1 MGEHANTNWQPSTPG
16 KTRAVVLG
24 ALLLAASPA
33 VAHGMEISPQA
44 KPQTPSLV
52 LSVGDGDTLT
62 VLDGG
67 HKRVVRLACIDA
79 PELSQGAAGT
89 RAKAAL
95 QTLAPPG
102 ASVTLKVQTTD
113 RYGRTVAEVFRSG
126 APQPVNQALVRQG
139 HAFVYWTYLQQCD
152 GLAYGESERAARSHQ
167 LGVWGPGASDGPG
180 DGSGLGEGLLRPWD
194 YRACKRNKICS

>member
-1 MGEHANTNWQPSTPG
+1 MNGARGWI
-16 KTRAVVLG
+16 A
-24 ALLLAASPA
+24 ALLLAAIPV
-33 VAHGMEISPQA
+33 VAHGMETSPQA
-44 KPQTPSLV
+44 KPMV

-79 PELSQGAAGT
+79 PELSQGPAGA

-95 QTLAPPG
+95 KTLTPPG
-102 ASVTLKVQTTD
+102 SSVTLKVQTTD

-139 HAFVYWTYLQQCD
+139 HAFVYGKYLQQCD
-152 GLAYGESERAARSHQ
+152 GLAYGEAEQAARSHQ
-167 LGVWGPGASDGPG
+167 LGVWGPGI
-180 DGSGLGEGLLRPWD
+180 GESLVRPWD
-194 YRACKRNKICS
+194 YRACKRSKSCS

>member
-1 MGEHANTNWQPSTPG
+1 MNGARGWI
-16 KTRAVVLG
+16 A

-33 VAHGMEISPQA
+33 VAHGMETVPQA
-44 KPQTPSLV
+44 SPHTPTMV

-67 HKRVVRLACIDA
+67 HRRVVRLACIDS
-79 PELSQGAAGT
+79 PEISQGAAGA

-95 QTLAPPG
+95 KNLAPPG

-126 APQPVNQALVRQG
+126 APQPVNQVLVRQG
-139 HAFVYWTYLQQCD
+139 HAFVYLRYLQQCD
-152 GLAYGESERAARSHQ
+152 GLAYGEAERAARSQQ
-167 LGVWGPGASDGPG
+167 LGVWGPGASDGP
-180 DGSGLGEGLLRPWD
+180 GLGEGLLRPWD
-194 YRACKRNKICS
+194 YRACKRNKSCS

>member
-1 MGEHANTNWQPSTPG
+1 MNGARGWI
-16 KTRAVVLG
+16 A

-33 VAHGMEISPQA
+33 VAHGMETVPQA
-44 KPQTPSLV
+44 SPHTPTMV

-67 HKRVVRLACIDA
+67 HRRVVRLACIDA
-79 PELSQGAAGT
+79 PELSQGAAGA

-95 QTLAPPG
+95 KNLAPPG

-126 APQPVNQALVRQG
+126 APQPINLVLVRQG
-139 HAFVYWTYLQQCD
+139 HAFVYGAYLQQCD
-152 GLAYGESERAARSHQ
+152 GLAYGEAERVARSHQ
-167 LGVWGPGASDGPG
+167 LGVWGPGLGE
-180 DGSGLGEGLLRPWD
+180 GSSLGEGLARPWD
-194 YRACKRNKICS
+194 YRACKRSKSCS

>member
-1 MGEHANTNWQPSTPG
+1 MGEQANTNWQPSTPG

-24 ALLLAASPA
+24 ALLLAASPD

-44 KPQTPSLV
+44 KPQTAPMV

-139 HAFVYWTYLQQCD
+139 HAFVYGKYLQQCD
-152 GLAYGESERAARSHQ
+152 GLAYGEAERTARSNQ
-167 LGVWGPGASDGPG
+167 LGIWGPGLG
-180 DGSGLGEGLLRPWD
+180 DGSGLGEGLVRPWD
-194 YRACKRNKICS
+194 YRACKRNKNCF

>member
-1 MGEHANTNWQPSTPG
+1 MNGARGWIT
-16 KTRAVVLG
+16 

-33 VAHGMEISPQA
+33 VAHGMESI
-44 KPQTPSLV
+44 PQTPTRV

-67 HKRVVRLACIDA
+67 HRRVVRLACIDA
-79 PELSQGAAGT
+79 PELSQGAAGA

-95 QTLAPPG
+95 ITLVPPG
-102 ASVTLKVQTTD
+102 SSVTLKVQTTD

-126 APQPVNQALVRQG
+126 ASQPINQALVRQG
-139 HAFVYWTYLQQCD
+139 HAFVYLRYLQQCD
-152 GLAYGESERAARSHQ
+152 GLAYGEAERAARSQQ

-180 DGSGLGEGLLRPWD
+180 DGPGLGEGLVRPWD
-194 YRACKRNKICS
+194 YRACKRNKSCS

>member
-1 MGEHANTNWQPSTPG
+1 MNEQASTIG
-16 KTRAVVLG
+16 QAKTTGQSKTTEKPRAVVLG
-24 ALLLAASPA
+24 ALLLAAIPA
-33 VAHGMEISPQA
+33 VAHGMETSPQA
-44 KPQTPSLV
+44 PTMV

-79 PELSQGAAGT
+79 PELSQGPAGA

-95 QTLAPPG
+95 IALVPPG

-126 APQPVNQALVRQG
+126 APQPINQALVRQG
-139 HAFVYWTYLQQCD
+139 HAFVYWSYLQQCD
-152 GLAYGESERAARSHQ
+152 GFAYGEAERAARSHQ
-167 LGVWGPGASDGPG
+167 LGVWGPGLG
-180 DGSGLGEGLLRPWD
+180 DGSGLGESLVRPWD
-194 YRACKRNKICS
+194 YRACKRNKSCS

>member
-1 MGEHANTNWQPSTPG
+1 MNEQAKTNSQAGAKG
-16 KTRAVVLG
+16 KARAVVLG
-24 ALLLAASPA
+24 VLTLAASPA
-33 VAHGMEISPQA
+33 IAHGMENVPQSSPQA
-44 KPQTPSLV
+44 PTMV

-79 PELSQGAAGT
+79 PELSQGPAGA

-95 QTLAPPG
+95 KTLTPLG
-102 ASVTLKVQTTD
+102 SSVTLKVQTTD

-139 HAFVYWTYLQQCD
+139 HAFVYWAYLQQCD
-152 GLAYGESERAARSHQ
+152 GLAYGEAEQAARSHQ
-167 LGVWGPGASDGPG
+167 LGVWGPGI
-180 DGSGLGEGLLRPWD
+180 GEGLVRPWD
-194 YRACKRNKICS
+194 YRACKRNKSCS

>member
-1 MGEHANTNWQPSTPG
+1 MNGARGWI
-16 KTRAVVLG
+16 AV
-24 ALLLAASPA
+24 LLLAASPA
-33 VAHGMEISPQA
+33 AAQGME
-44 KPQTPSLV
+44 TPPIV

-79 PELSQGAAGT
+79 PELSQGAAGA

-102 ASVTLKVQTTD
+102 SSVTLKVQTTD

-126 APQPVNQALVRQG
+126 APLPVNQALVRQG

-152 GLAYGESERAARSHQ
+152 GLAYGEAERAARSHQ
-167 LGVWGPGASDGPG
+167 LGVWGPGLG
-180 DGSGLGEGLLRPWD
+180 DGSGLGEGLVRPWD
-194 YRACKRNKICS
+194 YRACKRNKTCS

>member
-1 MGEHANTNWQPSTPG
+1 MGEQANTNWQPSTPG
-16 KTRAVVLG
+16 KARAAVLG

-33 VAHGMEISPQA
+33 IGQGMEITPLA

-79 PELSQGAAGT
+79 PELSQGAAGA

-102 ASVTLKVQTTD
+102 SSVTLKVQTTD

-126 APQPVNQALVRQG
+126 APLPVNQVLVRQG
-139 HAFVYWTYLQQCD
+139 YAFVYGKYLQQCD
-152 GLAYGESERAARSHQ
+152 GLAYGEAERAARSHQ
-167 LGVWGPGASDGPG
+167 LGVWGPGLG
-180 DGSGLGEGLLRPWD
+180 DGSGLSEGLVRPWD
-194 YRACKRNKICS
+194 YRACKRNKTCS

>member
-1 MGEHANTNWQPSTPG
+1 MNGARGWIT
-16 KTRAVVLG
+16 

-33 VAHGMEISPQA
+33 IAHGME
-44 KPQTPSLV
+44 TPSMV

-67 HKRVVRLACIDA
+67 HRRVVRLACIDA
-79 PELSQGAAGT
+79 PELSQGAAGA

-95 QTLAPPG
+95 ITLVPPG
-102 ASVTLKVQTTD
+102 SSVTLKIQTTD

-139 HAFVYWTYLQQCD
+139 HAFVYLRYLQQCD
-152 GLAYGESERAARSHQ
+152 GLAYGEAERAARSQQ

-180 DGSGLGEGLLRPWD
+180 DGPGLGEGLVRPWD
-194 YRACKRNKICS
+194 YRACKRNKSCS

>member
-16 KTRAVVLG
+16 KARAAVLG

-33 VAHGMEISPQA
+33 VAQGMQTSSQA
-44 KPQTPSLV
+44 KPQTPPIV

-67 HKRVVRLACIDA
+67 RKRVVRLACIDA
-79 PELSQGAAGT
+79 PELSQGAAGA

-95 QTLAPPG
+95 QTLAPHG
-102 ASVTLKVQTTD
+102 SSVTLKVQATD

-139 HAFVYWTYLQQCD
+139 YAFVYWTYLQQCD
-152 GLAYGESERAARSHQ
+152 GLAYGEAERAARSHQ
-167 LGVWGPGASDGPG
+167 LGVWGTGLG
-180 DGSGLGEGLLRPWD
+180 DGSGLGESLVRPWD
-194 YRACKRNKICS
+194 YRACKRNKTCS

>member
-1 MGEHANTNWQPSTPG
+1 MNKQAKTNSQAGAKG
-16 KTRAVVLG
+16 KARAVVLG
-24 ALLLAASPA
+24 VLTLAASPA
-33 VAHGMEISPQA
+33 IAHGME
-44 KPQTPSLV
+44 TPPMV

-79 PELSQGAAGT
+79 PELSQGPAGA

-95 QTLAPPG
+95 KTLTPPG
-102 ASVTLKVQTTD
+102 SSVTLKVQATD

-139 HAFVYWTYLQQCD
+139 HAFVYGKYLQQCD
-152 GLAYGESERAARSHQ
+152 GLAYGEAEQAARSHQ
-167 LGVWGPGASDGPG
+167 LGVWGPGI
-180 DGSGLGEGLLRPWD
+180 GESLVRPWD
-194 YRACKRNKICS
+194 YRACKRSKSCS

>member
-1 MGEHANTNWQPSTPG
+1 MGEQANTNWQPSTPG
-16 KTRAVVLG
+16 KARAAVLG

-33 VAHGMEISPQA
+33 IGQGMEITPLA
-44 KPQTPSLV
+44 KPQTPPIV

-67 HKRVVRLACIDA
+67 HRRVVRLACIDA
-79 PELSQGAAGT
+79 PELSQGAAGA

-102 ASVTLKVQTTD
+102 SSVTLKVQTTD

-126 APQPVNQALVRQG
+126 APLPVNQALVRQG

-180 DGSGLGEGLLRPWD
+180 HGSGLSEGLLRPWD
-194 YRACKRNKICS
+194 YRACKRNKTCS

>member
-1 MGEHANTNWQPSTPG
+1 MNEQAKTNSQAGAKG
-16 KTRAVVLG
+16 KARAVVLG
-24 ALLLAASPA
+24 VLTLAASPA
-33 VAHGMEISPQA
+33 IAHGMENVPQSSPQA
-44 KPQTPSLV
+44 PTMV

-79 PELSQGAAGT
+79 PELSQGPAGA

-95 QTLAPPG
+95 KTLAPPG

-139 HAFVYWTYLQQCD
+139 QAFVYWTYLQQCD
-152 GLAYGESERAARSHQ
+152 GLAYGESERSARSHQ
-167 LGVWGPGASDGPG
+167 LGIWGPGASDGPG

-194 YRACKRNKICS
+194 YRACKRNKSCS

>member
-1 MGEHANTNWQPSTPG
+1 MHEKANTNCQPSTKG
-16 KTRAVVLG
+16 QAKAVCLA

-33 VAHGMEISPQA
+33 VADSLKVNPQA
-44 KPQTPSLV
+44 NPQIHAQPPPIV

-62 VLDGG
+62 VVEGN

-79 PELSQGAAGT
+79 PELSQGPAGA

-95 QTLAPPG
+95 QSMVPPG

-126 APQPVNQALVRQG
+126 EPHPVNEALVRQG
-139 HAFVYWTYLQQCD
+139 YAFVYGKYLQQCD
-152 GLAYGESERAARSHQ
+152 GVTYSEAEQAARSRQ
-167 LGVWGPGASDGPG
+167 LGVWGTGLG
-180 DGSGLGEGLLRPWD
+180 DGSGLGESLLRPWD
-194 YRACKRNKICS
+194 YRACKRNKNCS

>member
-1 MGEHANTNWQPSTPG
+1 MNGARGWI
-16 KTRAVVLG
+16 A

-33 VAHGMEISPQA
+33 VTHGMEA
-44 KPQTPSLV
+44 KSQTTPKTKPMV

-79 PELSQGAAGT
+79 PELSQGAAGA

-95 QTLAPPG
+95 TNLAPPG

-126 APQPVNQALVRQG
+126 APQPINQALVRQG
-139 HAFVYWTYLQQCD
+139 YAFVYWTYLQQCD
-152 GLAYGESERAARSHQ
+152 GLAYGEAERAARSHQ
-167 LGVWGPGASDGPG
+167 LGVWGPDLNDGA
-180 DGSGLGEGLLRPWD
+180 GLGDGLLRPWD
-194 YRACKRNKICS
+194 YRACKRNKTCP

>member
-1 MGEHANTNWQPSTPG
+1 MNGARGWI
-16 KTRAVVLG
+16 AV
-24 ALLLAASPA
+24 LLLAASPA
-33 VAHGMEISPQA
+33 AAQGMEP
-44 KPQTPSLV
+44 PSIV

-79 PELSQGAAGT
+79 PELSQGAAGA

-102 ASVTLKVQTTD
+102 SSVTLKVQTTD

-180 DGSGLGEGLLRPWD
+180 LGDGSGLGESLVRPWE
-194 YRACKRNKICS
+194 YRACKRNKTCS

>member
-1 MGEHANTNWQPSTPG
+1 MTGP
-16 KTRAVVLG
+16 RAWIA
-24 ALLLAASPA
+24 ALLLAASCA
-33 VAHGMEISPQA
+33 VAHGMETSPQA
-44 KPQTPSLV
+44 KPQTPTVV

-79 PELSQGAAGT
+79 PELSQGAAGA

-102 ASVTLKVQTTD
+102 SSVTLKVQTTD

-126 APQPVNQALVRQG
+126 APQSINLALVRQG
-139 HAFVYWTYLQQCD
+139 QAFVYGRYLQQCD
-152 GLAYGESERAARSHQ
+152 GLAYGEAERAARSHQ
-167 LGVWGPGASDGPG
+167 LGVWGSGLG
-180 DGSGLGEGLLRPWD
+180 DGSGGGDGLARPWD
-194 YRACKRNKICS
+194 YRACKRNKSCS

>member
-1 MGEHANTNWQPSTPG
+1 MNGARGWI
-16 KTRAVVLG
+16 A

-33 VAHGMEISPQA
+33 VTHGMEA
-44 KPQTPSLV
+44 KSQTTPKTKPMV

-79 PELSQGAAGT
+79 PELSQGAAGG

-95 QTLAPPG
+95 KNLAPPG

-126 APQPVNQALVRQG
+126 APQPINQALVRQG

-152 GLAYGESERAARSHQ
+152 GLAYGEAERAARSHQ
-167 LGVWGPGASDGPG
+167 LGVWGQ
-180 DGSGLGEGLLRPWD
+180 GLGEGSSLGEGLARPWD
-194 YRACKRNKICS
+194 YRTCKRSKSCS

>member
-1 MGEHANTNWQPSTPG
+1 MNEQAKTNSQAGAKG
-16 KTRAVVLG
+16 KARAVVLG
-24 ALLLAASPA
+24 VLMLAASPA
-33 VAHGMEISPQA
+33 IAHGMETVPQASPQA
-44 KPQTPSLV
+44 QTMV

-79 PELSQGAAGT
+79 PELSQGPAGA

-95 QTLAPPG
+95 KTLTPPG
-102 ASVTLKVQTTD
+102 SSVTLKVQTTD

-139 HAFVYWTYLQQCD
+139 HAFVYGKYLQQCD
-152 GLAYGESERAARSHQ
+152 GLAYGEAEQAARSHQ
-167 LGVWGPGASDGPG
+167 LGVWGPGI
-180 DGSGLGEGLLRPWD
+180 GESLVRPWD
-194 YRACKRNKICS
+194 YRACKRSKSCS

>member
-1 MGEHANTNWQPSTPG
+1 MNGARGWIT
-16 KTRAVVLG
+16 

-33 VAHGMEISPQA
+33 VAHGMESI
-44 KPQTPSLV
+44 PQTPTRV

-67 HKRVVRLACIDA
+67 HRRVVRLACIDA
-79 PELSQGAAGT
+79 PELSQGAAGA

-95 QTLAPPG
+95 ITLVPPG
-102 ASVTLKVQTTD
+102 SSVTLKVQTTD

-126 APQPVNQALVRQG
+126 ASQPINQALVRQG
-139 HAFVYWTYLQQCD
+139 HAFVYLKYLQQCD
-152 GLAYGESERAARSHQ
+152 GLAYGEAERAARSQQ

-180 DGSGLGEGLLRPWD
+180 DGSGLGEGLVRPWD
-194 YRACKRNKICS
+194 YRACKRNKSCS